1 MRPGATLGA
10 YPKCDMNAETLAAP
24 VDLASPAGRYAKA
37 RPAGGRVGL
46 ARAGY
51 PLAVVQPVF
60 AERDCRSLVVGFAV
74 SADNADRDGSD
85 NERVGR
91 VLFRAQGSV
100 AGEGVGQAVVS
111 ADCHR
116 GFGLA

>member
-10 YPKCDMNAETLAAP
+10 YPKCGMNAETLAAP

-60 AERDCRSLVVGFAV
+60 AEGYCRALVVGFAV
-74 SADNADRDGSD
+74 LAEHANRDWCDNKRI
-85 NERVGR
+85 GR
-91 VLFRAQGSV
+91 VLRRA
-100 AGEGVGQAVVS
+100 
-111 ADCHR
+111 
-116 GFGLA
+116 